1 MPVVNQQTYRV
12 EIEYLLSDQLCR
24 RVDIISAFCQ
34 RDAIADVEESIKK
47 QCFCVRILYVSATIQ
62 K

>member
-24 RVDIISAFCQ
+24 RVDIVSAFYQ
-34 RDAIADVEESIKK
+34 RDAIANIEERIKK
-47 QCFCVRILYVSATIQ
+47 QCFGVRILYVSATIQ